1 MLELSRWLQ
10 VAEILSI
17 AASGVGAVVAVTLG
31 HILYAT
37 VPIAI
42 SLLLNLVNRYYL
54 EQRNTKR
61 IKVAINR
68 INQEFSAHIQA
79 LEQKNLEARNLNSQ
93 QIRAEIYAFKLE
105 MAQHLSQGEV
115 IELVPIYDKILQ
127 QKRLIQFLE
136 EQCTSLEESLNIVI
150 DYLKNLSL
158 PPRVEFLE
166 KTISQQSQRISTFP
180 IQLSELNARLEAIQA
195 QTIAREESYLKT
207 QISSDG
213 DESE

>member
-115 IELVPIYDKILQ
+115 IELVPIYDKIFQ

-166 KTISQQSQRISTFP
+166 KTISQQSQIISTFP
-180 IQLSELNARLEAIQA
+180 IQLSEINARLEAIQA
-195 QTIAREESYLKT
+195 QTIAREESY
-207 QISSDG
+207 
-213 DESE
+213 